1 MRKIPLGS
9 RVTTA
14 MYAGRKQVRLSNGR
28 WKAIGAVIAVHALLA
43 LGLISGLAGRAVVE
57 VSDSLKT
64 FQVLPDPLPPPE
76 PLPASPK
83 LADEAAAP
91 PAPKAQPVPV
101 VAPRPEVRLP
111 DPPPIAAAPVAGQ
124 GSAPASGG
132 ALAGSGSG
140 AGGSGLGTGG
150 GGGGPQR
157 IAGALRDSDYP
168 RSAKRAGAQGS
179 VAIGFVVR
187 TDGRVEQCE
196 ILSSSGNDD
205 LDATTC
211 RLVEKR
217 FRYRPARDGA
227 GNPVAARVQ
236 TAYTWSLNPRY
247 SARPY

>member
-1 MRKIPLGS
+1 
-9 RVTTA
+9 

-43 LGLISGLAGRAVVE
+43 LGLISGLAGRAVVH

-64 FQVLPDPLPPPE
+64 FQVLPDPPPPPE

-83 LADEAAAP
+83 PPDKATAP
-91 PAPKAQPVPV
+91 PAPKAQPVPL

-124 GSAPASGG
+124 GNAPASGG
-132 ALAGSGSG
+132 AAAGSGSG

-150 GGGGPQR
+150 GGGGGGNGPQR
-157 IAGALRDSDYP
+157 TAGALRDSDYP

-187 TDGRVEQCE
+187 IDGRVEQCE
-196 ILSSSGNDD
+196 ILSSSGNDE

-217 FRYRPARDGA
+217 FRYRSARDGA
-227 GNPVAARVQ
+227 GNPVASRARTV
-236 TAYTWSLNPRY
+236 YTWSLNPRY
-247 SARPY
+247 TARPY